1 MTKMNLFMYTTQQ
14 AGDKDHR
21 NPPQLSAGSVS
32 LCRYAEGIILF
43 RVDGEENRCASLD
56 TYLFIVFFLFS
67 CSARLVCVWLVVLKQ
82 VFCFRLTNMCDSVCF
97 LSSM

>member
-43 RVDGEENRCASLD
+43 RVDGDLR
-56 TYLFIVFFLFS
+56 IVVH
-67 CSARLVCVWLVVLKQ
+67 RWIP
-82 VFCFRLTNMCDSVCF
+82 T
-97 LSSM
+97 SS